1 MAEEPISDFG
11 FRISDF
17 KLEGRSQ
24 PAIRNPKSEIRN
36 LFASVFRELK
46 PRTTRPDFDIQFRPF
61 ADVNHTI
68 RLREGRVVARL
79 SDLLQGAPPP
89 VWEALAFILLS
100 KLYRRPVPAC
110 HEARY
115 RRFLGRKD
123 VRRQVELVRQAR
135 GRKHL
140 DPPQGAA
147 YNLERIFQELNAR
160 FFHSLL
166 GMPVLGWSRSRSR
179 TMLGHFDSAH
189 NTITI
194 SRLFDSPAVP
204 RYVLEY
210 LMYHEMLH
218 LRYPVVHCGGRRR
231 VHPAEFQ
238 RDEQLFPRYQEAR
251 RALKALQLQ

>member
-1 MAEEPISDFG
+1 MAEARLQAAGYRLQEETACSPQSAACSLPD
-11 FRISDF
+11 
-17 KLEGRSQ
+17 
-24 PAIRNPKSEIRN
+24 
-36 LFASVFRELK
+36 LFAAVFRKLK

-115 RRFLGRKD
+115 RRFLGRKE

-140 DPPQGAA
+140 DPPQGAV
-147 YNLERIFQELNAR
+147 YNLEGIFQELNAR
-160 FFHSLL
+160 FFHGLL

-194 SRLFDSPAVP
+194 SRLFDSQAVP

-218 LRYPVVHCGGRRR
+218 LRYPVVHCAGRRR
-231 VHPAEFQ
+231 VHPAELL

-251 RALKALQLQ
+251 RALKAL